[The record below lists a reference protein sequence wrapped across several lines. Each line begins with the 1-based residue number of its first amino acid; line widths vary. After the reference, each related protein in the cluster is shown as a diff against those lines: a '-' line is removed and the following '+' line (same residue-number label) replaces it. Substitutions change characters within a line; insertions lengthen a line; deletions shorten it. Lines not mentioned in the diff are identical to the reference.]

1 MVLLA
6 VSDYIVEGE
15 TQSREFMAST
25 HAEEN
30 DMVDK
35 YSIPEAPP
43 QVSEADNIVEEA
55 PAEESSVSYP
65 SVMDNVQDPQ
75 PFLVEEPVAELPK
88 HTYASIV

>member
-1 MVLLA
+1 MMLLA
-6 VSDYIVEGE
+6 VSDYILEGE
-15 TQSREFMAST
+15 TQSREFV
-25 HAEEN
+25 EEN

-35 YSIPEAPP
+35 YSIPEAAP

-65 SVMDNVQDPQ
+65 PVTNNVQDPQ
-75 PFLVEEPVAELPK
+75 PFPVEEPVAEPQK